1 MQLLDGALTR
11 IPETYRLL
19 GDILDRAAAA
29 AERAEVAARIL
40 EEAGSA
46 AAALAARGRPRVLYV
61 RGPQGLET
69 GLGGS
74 ITTEILE
81 FIGAENVAA
90 TALRRGGLARISME
104 QVLAWNSDWVIGSAP
119 AFHAAAAHDPLR
131 RSLGCGARG
140 AARARPRPSLRLGG
154 CAALG
159 EPPARAD
166 VAAGALRPCPA
177 RGAGGSSGGLPCGV
191 LPPPLGARG
200 SRRPAPSR
208 LPGMRRGTL
217 GSSVGLAA
225 LAAAVLAALAIGPF
239 PIPPAALPA
248 ILSGEE
254 EGVAATVFWTIRAP
268 RVAAAMLL
276 GAALAAAGAAYQG
289 MFRNPLAAPDL
300 LGVTAGASLGA
311 VFGIFL
317 GLPVLGIQGLSF
329 AGGFA
334 AVAMVALIAAA
345 ARRAGDPM
353 LMLILAG
360 IALGGLAAAGIGML
374 KVLADPFN
382 ELPAITFWLLGSLSA
397 VTAADARAAAA
408 PALLGIGV
416 LLLRWRL
423 NLLSLWE
430 DEAGSLGVATT
441 RLRAAAIAAAS
452 LAVAAATAMAGSVG
466 WVGLVVPHAA
476 RLLAGPDLRRLLPLS
491 ALLGAAFVLAVDTA
505 VHSAGRLELPLGVL
519 TALLGTPFFLWLLL
533 RGRRA

>member
-1 MQLLDGALTR
+1 
-11 IPETYRLL
+11 
-19 GDILDRAAAA
+19 
-29 AERAEVAARIL
+29 
-40 EEAGSA
+40 
-46 AAALAARGRPRVLYV
+46 
-61 RGPQGLET
+61 
-69 GLGGS
+69 
-74 ITTEILE
+74 
-81 FIGAENVAA
+81 
-90 TALRRGGLARISME
+90 
-104 QVLAWNSDWVIGSAP
+104 
-119 AFHAAAAHDPLR
+119 
-131 RSLGCGARG
+131 
-140 AARARPRPSLRLGG
+140 
-154 CAALG
+154 
-159 EPPARAD
+159 
-166 VAAGALRPCPA
+166 
-177 RGAGGSSGGLPCGV
+177 
-191 LPPPLGARG
+191 
-200 SRRPAPSR
+200 
-208 LPGMRRGTL
+208 MRCGTL
-217 GSSVGLAA
+217 GWGVGLAA

-239 PIPPAALPA
+239 PIPPAAFPG

-254 EGVAATVFWTIRAP
+254 QGVAATVFWNIRAP

-329 AGGFA
+329 AGGLA

-345 ARRAGDPM
+345 ARGAGDPM
-353 LMLILAG
+353 LTLILAG

-382 ELPAITFWLLGSLSA
+382 QLPAITFWLLGSLSA
-397 VTAADARAAAA
+397 VTTADARAAAA

-416 LLLRWRL
+416 LLLLRWRL
-423 NLLSLWE
+423 NLLSLGE
-430 DEAGSLGVATT
+430 DEARSLGVATT
-441 RLRAAAIAAAS
+441 RLRAAAIAAAT
-452 LAVAAATAMAGSVG
+452 LAVAAVTAMAGSVG

-505 VHSAGRLELPLGVL
+505 ARSAGRLELPLGVL
-519 TALLGTPFFLWLLL
+519 TALLGTPFFLWLLW